1 MLNGTIA
8 FESQLGEGTTVYV
21 RIPIMRLPGA
31 DTPKST
37 PSTITSNSSTTTSLQ
52 GLQSEHSDKQ
62 VLLYGFWEGTRSP
75 ILATVL
81 DSYIT
86 QWFGLKATR
95 SWSDSVDIVV
105 VDENDL
111 PGLWAMNVKRR
122 PVVVLCGASRPQAA
136 PKGHRPIAMEFVSRP
151 FGPFKLAKA
160 LFLCLEKAKGFSEEA
175 AGFTETFPPESP
187 IGSETGTIVPEFS
200 KLNLSAEGGLSSE
213 LLSQAT
219 ASSVSSSRHL
229 SSGLS
234 SHSDLNENL
243 AKNKRGDFP
252 FPAQETEETTDAKT
266 PPSRPDL
273 VKRDSRRPK
282 MTYRV
287 TEPIIKAYNP
297 TSSAVSKVG
306 KIATA
311 TAAQGTDDI
320 ASPEI
325 AIPGRKVPEASEV
338 RKAMTPVAQP
348 LDRPPRLLLVD
359 DNKINLR
366 LLETFMRKRKYKHV
380 DSAENGQLA
389 VDAALTQQ
397 DGYDVIFMGEWL

>member
-8 FESQLGEGTTVYV
+8 FESQLGKGTTVYV
-21 RIPIMRLPGA
+21 RVPMMRLPGA

-52 GLQSEHSDKQ
+52 GLQSEHAGKQ

-111 PGLWAMNVKRR
+111 PGLWAMNVMRR

-136 PKGHRPIAMEFVSRP
+136 PQGHRPIAMEFVSRP

-160 LFLCLEKAKGFSEEA
+160 LFLCLEKAKGFSDEA
-175 AGFTETFPPESP
+175 AGSTETFPPESP
-187 IGSETGTIVPEFS
+187 IGSETETIVPEFS
-200 KLNLSAEGGLSSE
+200 KLSLSAEGGLSSE

-219 ASSVSSSRHL
+219 ASSSSRHL

-243 AKNKRGDFP
+243 AQNKRGDFP
-252 FPAQETEETTDAKT
+252 FPAQETEKNTDAKAQ
-266 PPSRPDL
+266 PSRPDL

-282 MTYRV
+282 MTHRV
-287 TEPIIKAYNP
+287 TEPMIKAHGP

-320 ASPEI
+320 ASPGI
-325 AIPGRKVPEASEV
+325 AIPGRNVPEASEV
-338 RKAMTPVAQP
+338 QKVMMPVAEP

-389 VDAALTQQ
+389 VDAAVTEQ
-397 DGYDVIFMGEWL
+397 DGYDIIFMGEWL